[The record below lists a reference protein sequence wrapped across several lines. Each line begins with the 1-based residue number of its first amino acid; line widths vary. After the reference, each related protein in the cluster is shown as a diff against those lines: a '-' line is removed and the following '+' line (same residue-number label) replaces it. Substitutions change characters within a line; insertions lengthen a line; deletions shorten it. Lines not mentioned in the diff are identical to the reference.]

1 MSLDPTQFAT
11 REANRRNALSFTPS
25 AATMHLAKKRAHLH
39 TGASGNGVDVLDV
52 TDDLERHGVILI
64 ENLLIGKAQ
73 LIRRGAAHDKSQ
85 LTCRQDSISAGA
97 GLGRFGK

>member
-1 MSLDPTQFAT
+1 MGFS
-11 REANRRNALSFTPS
+11 
-25 AATMHLAKKRAHLH
+25 KKRANLH
-39 TGASGNGVDVLDV
+39 AGASRNGFDLLDI
-52 TDDLERHGVILI
+52 TDDERHGTILI

-73 LIRRGAAHDKSQ
+73 LIRRGSAHDKSQ